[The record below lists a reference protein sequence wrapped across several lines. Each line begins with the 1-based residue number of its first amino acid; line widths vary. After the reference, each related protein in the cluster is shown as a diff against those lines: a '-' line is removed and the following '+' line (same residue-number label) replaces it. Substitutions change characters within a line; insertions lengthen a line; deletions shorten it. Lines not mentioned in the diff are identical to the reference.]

1 MFARWHVGN
10 LVITASLQWQSYIVS
25 LIVVIDGQL
34 GWAKWAAR
42 SPARKSTAQVRP
54 GTIVIVPGPARH
66 DQVAVFLFF
75 YFLFLFFTKI
85 YFRFQ
90 NLQEYTPAAPLPGGR
105 DLVAPL
111 RGGRDFTAK
120 IFAET
125 PGGPVAQ
132 QRSGRPPRP
141 PGSGEEGPGRPAAGR
156 PPPRGS
162 RPSFTSPKI
171 QKKILGLS

>member
-66 DQVAVFLFF
+66 DQVAVFLIL
-75 YFLFLFFTKI
+75 YFIFSFFTKNI
-85 YFRFQ
+85 FSSSK
-90 NLQEYTPAAPLPGGR
+90 
-105 DLVAPL
+105 
-111 RGGRDFTAK
+111 FT
-120 IFAET
+120 ELY
-125 PGGPVAQ
+125 
-132 QRSGRPPRP
+132 
-141 PGSGEEGPGRPAAGR
+141 PGRPAAG
-156 PPPRGS
+156 
-162 RPSFTSPKI
+162 T
-171 QKKILGLS
+171 